1 MKENLKAS
9 NYRTDEDIADISM
22 ALTEQKDSSGSVFLK
37 KEKVFKVLNYIND
50 NKSILVGEHPLFD
63 RFMEH
68 HLEALRD
75 EKNGL
80 IIEYTGIFINFYTKC
95 VMTHEIWI

>member
-22 ALTEQKDSSGSVFLK
+22 ALVEQRESGMTVFLK
-37 KEKVFKVLNYIND
+37 KEEVFKVLNYIND

-80 IIEYTGIFINFYTKC
+80 IKYTGIFINFDTKC
-95 VMTHEIWI
+95 VMTHEIWV